1 MSEEKTE
8 EPAEDA
14 IPVPEKARQRD
25 WMPSLI
31 WLIPIL
37 AAVVGISLAVQ
48 TWLQRGPEIIITFH
62 SAQGLE
68 AGKTKV
74 KYKEVEIGSVTSV
87 KLSKDHTQVQVTV
100 LLNKEAESFAA
111 ADSRFWVV
119 RARMGSSGVSGLSTL
134 LSGGYIGADAGIEKE
149 KAHKFTGLEVP
160 PIVTRDASGKQFV
173 LRAADIGSLD
183 VGSPIYFRRIEVGK
197 VSAYDLDEDGKN
209 ITMRIFV
216 NTPYDKFVG
225 VNTRF
230 WHASGVDVQL
240 SASGIAVNTQ
250 SLMTILLGGL
260 SFQSPDDDRG
270 PTAKENTAFVLAKN
284 QAEALKDDDGEAR
297 TALLYFKQSVRGLT
311 PGAEVN
317 FRGLV
322 LGHVKSIG
330 IEYDRERKEFSMPV
344 LVEFYP
350 ARLGRRYIQARDQ
363 EKITPQQR
371 MQFMIKRG
379 LAAQLRTGSL
389 ITGQL
394 YVALDFFPEIAA
406 ANKAASKN
414 GAAKEAPPKDAL
426 PKDAAPADATPPTD
440 APSTLLILP
449 TVPGNVE
456 QMQAQ
461 VAELAQK
468 FNKIPFE
475 QIGNELN
482 ASLKELKQTLNSTG
496 RLADKLNNDVAPEMA
511 VALKDVSK
519 TLSQTE
525 RILSGDA
532 PLAQDLR
539 QALQE
544 LTRAAASLRILTDYF
559 ELHPEAVIRGKQKDK
574 Q

>member
-8 EPAEDA
+8 EPAEEA
-14 IPVPEKARQRD
+14 VPVPEKARQRD
-25 WMPSLI
+25 WLPSLI

-37 AAVVGISLAVQ
+37 AAVVGISLAVHA
-48 TWLQRGPEIIITFH
+48 WLQRGPEITIEFR
-62 SAQGLE
+62 SADGLE

-74 KYKEVEIGSVTSV
+74 KYKEVEIGSVTAV
-87 KLSKDHTQVQVTV
+87 KIAKDHSRVLATV
-100 LLNKEAESFAA
+100 LLNKEAEDFAA

-119 RARMGSSGVSGLSTL
+119 RARMGSGGVSGLSTL
-134 LSGGYIGADAGIEKE
+134 LSGGYIGADAGIEKA
-149 KAHKFTGLEVP
+149 KANKFTGLEVP

-183 VGSPIYFRRIEVGK
+183 VGSPIYFRRMEVGK

-216 NTPYDKFVG
+216 NSPYDKFVG

-230 WHASGVDVQL
+230 WHASGFEVKL
-240 SASGIAVNTQ
+240 NASGIAVNTQ

-260 SFQSPDDDRG
+260 AFQSPDDDRG
-270 PTAKENTAFVLAKN
+270 PTAKENTSFVLAKD

-297 TALLYFKQSVRGLT
+297 TVLLYFKQSVRGLT

-322 LGHVKSIG
+322 LGEVKSIG
-330 IEYDRERKEFSMPV
+330 MEYDRERKEFSMPV
-344 LVEFYP
+344 LVEMYP
-350 ARLGRRYIQARDQ
+350 ARLGRQFIRDRDQ

-379 LAAQLRTGSL
+379 LAAQLRTGSI

-406 ANKAASKN
+406 ANKAASKTN
-414 GAAKEAPPKDAL
+414 IDKADPTTDASSTNVLPP
-426 PKDAAPADATPPTD
+426 ATPS
-440 APSTLLILP
+440 ALFQLP

-456 QMQAQ
+456 QIQAQ
-461 VAELAQK
+461 VAEVARK
-468 FNKIPFE
+468 FNKIPFD
-475 QIGNELN
+475 QIGIELN
-482 ASLKELKQTLNSTG
+482 DSLKELKQTLSSTG
-496 RLADKLNNDVAPEMA
+496 RLADKLNNDVAPE
-511 VALKDVSK
+511 VVLALKDVSK
-519 TLSQTE
+519 TLSETE

-532 PLAQDLR
+532 PLVQDLR
-539 QALQE
+539 HTLQE
-544 LTRAAASLRILTDYF
+544 LGRAAASLRILTDYL
-559 ELHPEAVIRGKQKDK
+559 ELHPEAIIRGKQKDK

>member
-1 MSEEKTE
+1 MSEEKVE
-8 EPAEDA
+8 EPAEGS
-14 IPVPEKARQRD
+14 IPVPEKVRKRD

-48 TWLQRGPEIIITFH
+48 TWLQRGPEITIEFR
-62 SAQGLE
+62 SAEGLE

-74 KYKEVEIGSVTSV
+74 KYKEVQIGSVTAV
-87 KLSKDHTQVQVTV
+87 KLAKDHDRVLVTV
-100 LLNKEAESFAA
+100 LLNKEAENFAA
-111 ADSRFWVV
+111 RDSRFWVV
-119 RARMGSSGVSGLSTL
+119 RARMGSGGVSGLNTL

-149 KAHKFTGLEVP
+149 KAHKFTGLEIP

-183 VGSPIYFRRIEVGK
+183 VGSPIYFRRMEVGK
-197 VSAYDLDEDGKN
+197 VSSFDLDDDGKN

-216 NTPYDKFVG
+216 NSPYDKFVG
-225 VNTRF
+225 ANTRF
-230 WHASGVDVQL
+230 WHASGVEVKL

-250 SLMTILLGGL
+250 SLMTILMGGL
-260 SFQSPDDDRG
+260 AFQAPDDNMG
-270 PTAKENTAFVLAKN
+270 PSAKENTSFVLAKD
-284 QAEALKDDDGEAR
+284 QAEALKDDDGEAK
-297 TALLYFKQSVRGLT
+297 TVLLYFKQSVRGLT

-322 LGHVKSIG
+322 LGQVKSIG
-330 IEYDRERKEFSMPV
+330 MEYDRERKEFNMPV
-344 LVEFYP
+344 LVEIYP
-350 ARLGRRYIQARDQ
+350 ARIGRKYIQARDE

-371 MQFMIKRG
+371 LHFLIKRG

-406 ANKAASKN
+406 AKKAASKN
-414 GAAKEAPPKDAL
+414 ETATKAPPA
-426 PKDAAPADATPPTD
+426 DAAPADAAPKDALPTD
-440 APSTLLILP
+440 APPTLLLLP

-456 QMQAQ
+456 QIQAQ
-461 VAELAQK
+461 VAELARK
-468 FNKIPFE
+468 FNKIPFD
-475 QIGNELN
+475 QIGDELN
-482 ASLKELKQTLNSTG
+482 ASLKELKHTLNSTG
-496 RLADKLNNDVAPEMA
+496 QLAQRLNNDVAPEMA

-519 TLSQTE
+519 TLNETE
-525 RILSGDA
+525 RILSGDS
-532 PLAQDLR
+532 PLVQDLR
-539 QALQE
+539 QTLQE
-544 LTRAAASLRILTDYF
+544 LSRAAASLRILTDYF

>member
-1 MSEEKTE
+1 
-8 EPAEDA
+8 
-14 IPVPEKARQRD
+14 
-25 WMPSLI
+25 
-31 WLIPIL
+31 
-37 AAVVGISLAVQ
+37 
-48 TWLQRGPEIIITFH
+48 
-62 SAQGLE
+62 
-68 AGKTKV
+68 
-74 KYKEVEIGSVTSV
+74 
-87 KLSKDHTQVQVTV
+87 
-100 LLNKEAESFAA
+100 
-111 ADSRFWVV
+111 
-119 RARMGSSGVSGLSTL
+119 MG
-134 LSGGYIGADAGIEKE
+134 
-149 KAHKFTGLEVP
+149 
-160 PIVTRDASGKQFV
+160 Q
-173 LRAADIGSLD
+173 
-183 VGSPIYFRRIEVGK
+183 
-197 VSAYDLDEDGKN
+197 VSAYDLDKDGKN

-225 VNTRF
+225 INTRF
-230 WHASGVDVQL
+230 WHASGVEVQL

-260 SFQSPDDDRG
+260 SFQAPDDNMG
-270 PTAKENTAFVLAKN
+270 PSAKENTAFVLAKDRE
-284 QAEALKDDDGEAR
+284 EALKDDDGEAR

-344 LVEFYP
+344 LVEIYP
-350 ARLGRRYIQARDQ
+350 ARLGRQFIHARDQ
-363 EKITPQQR
+363 ELITPQQR

-406 ANKAASKN
+406 TNKAASEN
-414 GAAKEAPPKDAL
+414 GTATKAPPTDAQ
-426 PKDAAPADATPPTD
+426 PAD

-461 VAELAQK
+461 IAAVAQK
-468 FNKIPFE
+468 LNKIPFD

-519 TLSQTE
+519 TLNQTE
-525 RILSGDA
+525 RILSGNA

-544 LTRAAASLRILTDYF
+544 LTRAAASLRVLTDYF
-559 ELHPEAVIRGKQKDK
+559 ELHPEAIIRGKQKDK

>member
-8 EPAEDA
+8 EPAEEA

-48 TWLQRGPEIIITFH
+48 TWLQRGPEITITFH

-74 KYKEVEIGSVTSV
+74 KYKEVEIGAVTSV
-87 KLSKDHTQVQVTV
+87 KLSEDHAHVQVTV
-100 LLNKEAESFAA
+100 LLKKEAESFAA

-119 RARMGSSGVSGLSTL
+119 RARMGSSGVSGLGTL
-134 LSGGYIGADAGIEKE
+134 LSGGYIGADAGVEKE

-197 VSAYDLDEDGKN
+197 VSAYDLDDDGKN

-216 NTPYDKFVG
+216 NAPYDKFVG
-225 VNTRF
+225 ANTRF
-230 WHASGVDVQL
+230 WHASGFEMKL

-260 SFQSPDDDRG
+260 AFQSPDDDRG
-270 PTAKENTAFVLAKN
+270 PVAKENTAFALAKD
-284 QAEALKDDDGEAR
+284 QDEAMKDDDGEAR
-297 TALLYFKQSVRGLT
+297 TVLLYFKESVRGLV

-322 LGHVKSIG
+322 LGQVKSIG
-330 IEYDRERKEFSMPV
+330 IEYDRERKAFNMPV
-344 LVEFYP
+344 LVEIYP
-350 ARLGRRYIQARDQ
+350 ARMGRKFIQVRDQ
-363 EKITPQQR
+363 EQITPQR
-371 MQFMIKRG
+371 RLQFMVKNG
-379 LAAQLRTGSL
+379 LAAQLRTGSI

-394 YVALDFFPEIAA
+394 YVALDFFPEVAA

-414 GAAKEAPPKDAL
+414 GVTKNA
-426 PKDAAPADATPPTD
+426 PPTD
-440 APSTLLILP
+440 ASPPGTSFTDAPPTDVSPTLFLLP
-449 TVPGNVE
+449 TVPGNAT
-456 QMQAQ
+456 QIQAQ
-461 VAELAQK
+461 VSEVAQK
-468 FNKIPFE
+468 LNKIPFE

-496 RLADKLNNDVAPEMA
+496 RLADKLNNDVAPEMV

-519 TLSQTE
+519 TLSETE

-532 PLAQDLR
+532 PLVQDLR
-539 QALQE
+539 QTLQE
-544 LTRAAASLRILTDYF
+544 LSRAAASLRILTDYF

>member
-1 MSEEKTE
+1 MSDEKKEESVE
-8 EPAEDA
+8 EAV
-14 IPVPEKARQRD
+14 PVPEKARQRD

-62 SAQGLE
+62 SAEGLE

-74 KYKEVEIGSVTSV
+74 KYKEVEIGSVTAV
-87 KLSKDHTQVQVTV
+87 KLDKDHTRVQVTV
-100 LLNKEAESFAA
+100 LLNKEAEDFAA

-119 RARMGSSGVSGLSTL
+119 RARMGSAGVSGLSTL

-183 VGSPIYFRRIEVGK
+183 VGSPVYFRRIEVGK
-197 VSAYDLDEDGKN
+197 VSSYDLDDDGKN
-209 ITMRIFV
+209 ITMRVFV
-216 NTPYDKFVG
+216 NAPYDKFVG

-230 WHASGVDVQL
+230 WHASGFDVKL
-240 SASGIAVNTQ
+240 SASGIAVSTQ

-260 SFQSPDDDRG
+260 AFQAPDDVMG
-270 PTAKENTAFVLAKN
+270 PSATENTAFVLAKD
-284 QAEALKDDDGEAR
+284 QEEAFKDDDGEAK
-297 TALLYFKQSVRGLT
+297 TVLLYFKESVRGLV

-322 LGHVKSIG
+322 LGQVKSIG
-330 IEYDRERKEFSMPV
+330 IEYDRERKAFSMPV
-344 LVEFYP
+344 LVEIYP
-350 ARLGRRYIQARDQ
+350 ARMGRKFIQIRDQ
-363 EKITPQQR
+363 DNITPQR
-371 MQFMIKRG
+371 RLHFMVKNG
-379 LAAQLRTGSL
+379 LAAQLRTGSI

-406 ANKAASKN
+406 ANKAASNSGATKN
-414 GAAKEAPPKDAL
+414 A
-426 PKDAAPADATPPTD
+426 PPTD
-440 APSTLLILP
+440 ASPPSTSFTDAPPTDVSPTLFLLP
-449 TVPGNVE
+449 TVPGNAT
-456 QMQAQ
+456 QIQAQ
-461 VAELAQK
+461 VAEVAQK
-468 FNKIPFE
+468 LNKIPFE

-482 ASLKELKQTLNSTG
+482 ASLIELKQTLNSTG

-559 ELHPEAVIRGKQKDK
+559 ELHPEAIIRGKQKDK

>member
-1 MSEEKTE
+1 MSDEKTE

-270 PTAKENTAFVLAKN
+270 PPAQENTAFVLAKN
-284 QAEALKDDDGEAR
+284 QAEALKDDDGEAK

-322 LGHVKSIG
+322 LGQVKSIG
-330 IEYDRERKEFSMPV
+330 VEYDRKRKEFSMPV

-350 ARLGRRYIQARDQ
+350 TRLGRRYIQARDQ
-363 EKITPQQR
+363 EKITPEQR
-371 MQFMIKRG
+371 MHFMIKRG

-394 YVALDFFPEIAA
+394 YVSLDFFPEIAA
-406 ANKAASKN
+406 ANKADSKN
-414 GAAKEAPPKDAL
+414 GTTKEASPKDTL
-426 PKDAAPADATPPTD
+426 PNEVS
-440 APSTLLILP
+440 STLFILP

-482 ASLKELKQTLNSTG
+482 ASLIELKQTLNSTG

-559 ELHPEAVIRGKQKDK
+559 ELHPEAIIRGKQKDK

>member
-1 MSEEKTE
+1 MSEEKIE
-8 EPAEDA
+8 EPADET

-37 AAVVGISLAVQ
+37 AAVIGITLAVH
-48 TWLQRGPEIIITFH
+48 TWLQRGPEIVIEFR
-62 SAQGLE
+62 SADGLE

-74 KYKEVEIGSVTSV
+74 KYKEVEIGSVTAV
-87 KLSKDHTQVQVTV
+87 KLAKDHTRVLVTV
-100 LLNKEAESFAA
+100 LLNKEAEDFAV

-119 RARMGSSGVSGLSTL
+119 RARMGSSGISGLSTL
-134 LSGGYIGADAGIEKE
+134 LSGGYIGADAGIEKN
-149 KAHKFTGLEVP
+149 KSHKFTGLEVP

-173 LRAADIGSLD
+173 LHADDIGSLD
-183 VGSPIYFRRIEVGK
+183 IGSPVYFRRIEVGK
-197 VSAYDLDEDGKN
+197 VSAYDLDPDGKKV
-209 ITMRIFV
+209 TMRIFV
-216 NTPYDKFVG
+216 NAPYDKFVG

-230 WHASGVDVQL
+230 WHASGFEVKL
-240 SASGIAVNTQ
+240 SASGVAVNTQ
-250 SLMTILLGGL
+250 SLMSILLGGL
-260 SFQSPDDDRG
+260 AFQAPEFMRG
-270 PTAKENTAFVLAKN
+270 APANENTTFVLAKD
-284 QAEALKDDDGEAR
+284 QTEAMKDDDGEAK
-297 TALLYFKQSVRGLT
+297 TVLLYFKQSVRGLT

-317 FRGLV
+317 FRGLI
-322 LGHVKSIG
+322 LGQVKSIG
-330 IEYDRERKEFSMPV
+330 IEYDRERKEFNMPV
-344 LVEFYP
+344 LVEIYP
-350 ARLGRRYIQARDQ
+350 ARIGRKYIQARDE

-371 MQFMIKRG
+371 LHFLIKRG

-389 ITGQL
+389 LTGQL
-394 YVALDFFPEIAA
+394 YVALDFFPEVAA

-414 GAAKEAPPKDAL
+414 GTGTKASPADAAPKDA
-426 PKDAAPADATPPTD
+426 PPTD
-440 APSTLLILP
+440 APPTLLLLP

-461 VAELAQK
+461 IAALAQK
-468 FNKIPFE
+468 FNKIPFD

-482 ASLKELKQTLNSTG
+482 DSLKELKQTLNSTG

-519 TLSQTE
+519 TLNQTE
-525 RILSGDA
+525 RILSGNA

-544 LTRAAASLRILTDYF
+544 LTRAAASLRVLTDYF
-559 ELHPEAVIRGKQKDK
+559 ELHPEAIIRGKQKDK

>member
-1 MSEEKTE
+1 MNEEKTE
-8 EPAEDA
+8 EPAEEA
-14 IPVPEKARQRD
+14 VPVPEKARQRD

-37 AAVVGISLAVQ
+37 AALVGISLAVQ
-48 TWLQRGPEIIITFH
+48 TWLQRGPEITIEFR
-62 SAQGLE
+62 SAEGLE

-74 KYKEVEIGSVTSV
+74 KYKEVQIGSVTAV
-87 KLSKDHTQVQVTV
+87 KLAEDHTRVLVTV
-100 LLNKEAESFAA
+100 LLNKEAEGFAA

-119 RARMGSSGVSGLSTL
+119 RARMGSAGVSGLSTL
-134 LSGGYIGADAGIEKE
+134 LSGGYIGADAGIKKE

-160 PIVTRDASGKQFV
+160 PIVTRDSSGKQFV
-173 LRAADIGSLD
+173 LRAADIGSVD

-216 NTPYDKFVG
+216 NAPYDKFVG
-225 VNTRF
+225 ANTRF
-230 WHASGVDVQL
+230 WHASGVDVKL

-260 SFQSPDDDRG
+260 AFQSPDDNRG
-270 PTAKENTAFVLAKN
+270 PPAQENTAFVLAKDE
-284 QAEALKDDDGEAR
+284 ADALKDDDGEAR
-297 TALLYFKQSVRGLT
+297 TVLLYFRQSVRGLT

-330 IEYDRERKEFSMPV
+330 IEYDRERKEFNMPV
-344 LVEFYP
+344 LVEIYP
-350 ARLGRRYIQARDQ
+350 ARLGRQFIHARDE
-363 EKITPQQR
+363 EKITPQRR

-414 GAAKEAPPKDAL
+414 GTATKAPPADIA
-426 PKDAAPADATPPTD
+426 PKEV
-440 APSTLLILP
+440 PSTLFILP

-456 QMQAQ
+456 QIQAQ

-468 FNKIPFE
+468 FNKIPFD

-482 ASLKELKQTLNSTG
+482 DSLKELKQTLNSTG

-532 PLAQDLR
+532 PVAQDLR
-539 QALQE
+539 QTLQE
-544 LTRAAASLRILTDYF
+544 LARAAASLRILTDYF

>member
-1 MSEEKTE
+1 MSEEKIE
-8 EPAEDA
+8 ESVAEA
-14 IPVPEKARQRD
+14 IPVPEKTRQRD

-48 TWLQRGPEIIITFH
+48 TWLQRGPEITIEFR
-62 SAQGLE
+62 SAEGLE

-74 KYKEVEIGSVTSV
+74 KYKEVQIGNVTAV
-87 KLSKDHTQVQVTV
+87 RLAKGHDRVLVTV
-100 LLNKEAESFAA
+100 LLNKEAENFAA
-111 ADSRFWVV
+111 RDSRFWVV
-119 RARMGSSGVSGLSTL
+119 RARMGSGGVSGLSTL

-197 VSAYDLDEDGKN
+197 VSSYDLDDDGKN
-209 ITMRIFV
+209 ITMRVFV
-216 NTPYDKFVG
+216 NAPYDKFVG
-225 VNTRF
+225 ANTRF
-230 WHASGVDVQL
+230 WHASGFEMKL

-260 SFQSPDDDRG
+260 AFQAPEDNMG
-270 PTAKENTAFVLAKN
+270 PSAKENTSFVLAKDRD
-284 QAEALKDDDGEAR
+284 EALKDDDGEAR
-297 TALLYFKQSVRGLT
+297 NVILYFKQSVRGLT

-322 LGHVKSIG
+322 LGQVKSIG
-330 IEYDRERKEFSMPV
+330 MEYDRERKEFNMPV
-344 LVEFYP
+344 LVEIYP
-350 ARLGRRYIQARDQ
+350 ARIGRQFIHARDK

-371 MQFMIKRG
+371 LQFMVKQG

-394 YVALDFFPEIAA
+394 YVALDFFPEVAA
-406 ANKAASKN
+406 AH
-414 GAAKEAPPKDAL
+414 KEATKNVAVTKALPTEALSSDVPSPDAL
-426 PKDAAPADATPPTD
+426 PTFF
-440 APSTLLILP
+440 LLP

-456 QMQAQ
+456 QIQAQ

-468 FNKIPFE
+468 FNKIPFD

-496 RLADKLNNDVAPEMA
+496 RLAEKLNNDVAPEMA

-519 TLSQTE
+519 TLIQTE
-525 RILSGDA
+525 RILSGNA

-544 LTRAAASLRILTDYF
+544 LARAAASLRVLTDYF

>member
-8 EPAEDA
+8 EPAEES

-48 TWLQRGPEIIITFH
+48 TWLQRGPEITIEFR
-62 SAQGLE
+62 SAEGLE

-74 KYKEVEIGSVTSV
+74 KYKEVQIGSVTAV
-87 KLSKDHTQVQVTV
+87 KLAEDHTRVLVTV
-100 LLNKEAESFAA
+100 LLNKEAEGFAA
-111 ADSRFWVV
+111 VDSRFWVV

-134 LSGGYIGADAGIEKE
+134 LSGGYIGADAGVEKE
-149 KAHKFTGLEVP
+149 KARKFTGLEVP

-197 VSAYDLDEDGKN
+197 VSAYDLDDDGKN
-209 ITMRIFV
+209 ITMRVFV
-216 NTPYDKFVG
+216 NAPYDKFVG
-225 VNTRF
+225 INTRF
-230 WHASGVDVQL
+230 WHASGIDVQL

-260 SFQSPDDDRG
+260 SFQAPDDNMG
-270 PTAKENTAFVLAKN
+270 PSAKENTTFALAKN

-297 TALLYFKQSVRGLT
+297 TVLLYFKQSVRGLT

-344 LVEFYP
+344 LVEMYP
-350 ARLGRRYIQARDQ
+350 ARLGRQFIHARDQ
-363 EKITPQQR
+363 ELITPHR
-371 MQFMIKRG
+371 RLQFMIKRG

-406 ANKAASKN
+406 ANKAASKS
-414 GAAKEAPPKDAL
+414 GT
-426 PKDAAPADATPPTD
+426 ATQAPPTD
-440 APSTLLILP
+440 APSTEASPTDAPTFFLLP

-456 QMQAQ
+456 QIQAQ

-468 FNKIPFE
+468 FNKIPFD

-482 ASLKELKQTLNSTG
+482 ASLKELKVTLASTG
-496 RLADKLNNDVAPEMA
+496 RLAERLNNDVAPEMA

-519 TLSQTE
+519 TLNETE
-525 RILSGDA
+525 RILSGDS

-539 QALQE
+539 QTLQE
-544 LTRAAASLRILTDYF
+544 LSRAAASLRILTDYF